1 MEPLDSGSES
11 VPGTE
16 QDATAGPVD
25 PDTAVLLLSAGVTT
39 ITHPL
44 LYVKLL
50 IQVASCRSPVA
61 NSSPVQRCQSTADGS
76 CFTALE
82 PLLAGI

>member
-1 MEPLDSGSES
+1 MEPLDGGPE
-11 VPGTE
+11 PGPGAE
-16 QDATAGPVD
+16 HEAATGPVD

-50 IQVASCRSPVA
+50 IQVS
-61 NSSPVQRCQSTADGS
+61 
-76 CFTALE
+76 
-82 PLLAGI
+82 